1 MVLRVKP
8 EKKEEKDRIR
18 ADLQR
23 AALRLGAA
31 HGFASL
37 GLREVAREAQIAPTS
52 FYRHF
57 EGMEALGLSV
67 IRDMVEPL
75 LLEWAAVL
83 DPSQEEPAALVDV
96 LFRSV
101 DDDPELTR
109 FLVAERVGS
118 SRALREGLRTALS
131 ALRQPLLEG
140 VAAAKRSRALLD
152 AADLVSVVAME
163 AAADLLDST
172 TEDRPVLRQR
182 SLQRLASAVA
192 AAHEAGRKP

>member
-8 EKKEEKDRIR
+8 EKKEEKDRVR

-67 IRDMVEPL
+67 IRDLVEPL
-75 LLEWAAVL
+75 LRDWVAAY
-83 DPSQEEPAALVDV
+83 DPTQAEPAALVDALLRAV
-96 LFRSV
+96 EH
-101 DDDPELTR
+101 DPELSR

-118 SRALREGLRTALS
+118 SRELRTGLRNALS
-131 ALRQPLLEG
+131 MLGEPLVG
-140 VAAAKRSRALLD
+140 VF
-152 AADLVSVVAME
+152 AME
-163 AAADLLDST
+163 AVADLLDST
-172 TEDRPVLRQR
+172 PEERRALRQR
-182 SLQRLASAVA
+182 TLQRLASAVSA
-192 AAHEAGRKP
+192 ARSAGRKP